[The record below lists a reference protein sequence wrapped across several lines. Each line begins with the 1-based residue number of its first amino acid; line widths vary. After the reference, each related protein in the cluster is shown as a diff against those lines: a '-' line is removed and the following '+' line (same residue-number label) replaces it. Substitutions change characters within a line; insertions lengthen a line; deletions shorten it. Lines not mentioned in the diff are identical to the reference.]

1 VLFTILKYVF
11 PLDQFEMLVNG
22 YVISTSFVF
31 GWIKL
36 TPFLLIAINNC
47 SGNVGSDVC

>member
-1 VLFTILKYVF
+1 MF

-22 YVISTSFVF
+22 YVVSRSFDF
-31 GWIKL
+31 GWIKF

-47 SGNVGSDVC
+47 SGNAGSDVC

>member
-1 VLFTILKYVF
+1 
-11 PLDQFEMLVNG
+11 MLVNG
-22 YVISTSFVF
+22 YVVSRSFVF

-47 SGNVGSDVC
+47 SGKVGSDVCYNKNKKIFIL

>member
-1 VLFTILKYVF
+1 
-11 PLDQFEMLVNG
+11 MLVNG
-22 YVISTSFVF
+22 YVISKSFVF

-47 SGNVGSDVC
+47 SGNVGSDVCLTSKNAEPNVAHW